1 MLVFRPVNHDDLQ
14 QLTDL
19 AGLAGFGLTTLP
31 KDPELLRNRIAES
44 VRSFERLTLSSKSAA
59 NSASER
65 PGGEIYLFVLE
76 DLHTGRLVGTS
87 AIVSK
92 VGGFEPF
99 YAYKIETSV
108 AESDVLNVR
117 KEIRSLKLVAEHN
130 GPCEIGSL
138 FLAPDYRRE
147 GNGRFLSLARFLFIA
162 ERPKRFDPTVIAEMR
177 GLVDKGGRSPF
188 WECLGR
194 VFFDTDFP
202 NADYLSMVNKKFIA
216 DLMPTHPIYIPL
228 LPKEAQEAIGQV
240 QEETKPAVRIL
251 EEEGFTFSGM
261 VDIFDAGP
269 ILSAKRDAVRA
280 VKESAKGPIVE
291 IKDAAAAGGEVYM
304 VGTTKAEFRAAKG
317 SLEVVESEG
326 KKGVRMSSAMALA
339 LGARVGD
346 MVRYAG
352 LRAKKK

>member
-1 MLVFRPVNHDDLQ
+1 MLVFRPITPDDLP
-14 QLTDL
+14 QLSEL
-19 AGLAGFGLTTLP
+19 AAVAGIGLTTLP
-31 KDPELLRNRIAES
+31 KDPQLLENRINES
-44 VRSFERLTLSSKSAA
+44 RRSFERLALSAKAA
-59 NSASER
+59 AKAGADIAGASER
-65 PGGEIYLFVLE
+65 PGGEVYLFVLE
-76 DLHTGRLVGTS
+76 DLHTGKIVGTS

-108 AESDVLNVR
+108 AESDVLNVK
-117 KEIRSLKLVAEHN
+117 KEIRYLKLVTDHN

-138 FLAPDYRRE
+138 FLAPEYRKE

-162 ERPKRFDPTVIAEMR
+162 ERPRRFDPTVIAEMR
-177 GLVDKGGRSPF
+177 GLVDNSGRSPF

-240 QEETKPAVRIL
+240 QEETRPAVKIV
-251 EEEGFTFSGM
+251 EEEGFIRSGM

-269 ILSAKRDAVRA
+269 ILTAKRDSIRT
-280 VKESAKGPIVE
+280 VKESSKGAIVE
-291 IKDAAAAGGEVYM
+291 ITDPPSLGTEVYM
-304 VGTTKAEFRAAKG
+304 VGTIKPEFRAAKG
-317 SLEVVESEG
+317 NI
-326 KKGVRMSSAMALA
+326 
-339 LGARVGD
+339 
-346 MVRYAG
+346 
-352 LRAKKK
+352 